1 MPRLVPL
8 FLVVLVGLSLGA
20 AGRTLFD
27 HSFAKSKAQ
36 QVADLFEQVC
46 LKGEPARD
54 FQDRLPA
61 RLVRSDSFGPD
72 ALIWIDPVTK
82 VFVDLKRNLCSM
94 QLYGEAAFVT
104 DDMGH
109 ALLSLVT
116 DQVARY
122 YPKLKVNPKAWEFPG
137 DVFISWDNAQD
148 SPKSGDQ
155 WGNVVIW
162 VRKQKDDFTLL
173 YIRPPRDGSGLNP
186 STAL

>member
-1 MPRLVPL
+1 M
-8 FLVVLVGLSLGA
+8 VGLSLGA

-36 QVADLFEQVC
+36 QVADLFEHVC

-82 VFVDLKRNLCSM
+82 VFVDLKKNLCSM

-116 DQVARY
+116 DQVRRHF
-122 YPKLKVNPKAWEFPG
+122 PKLKVNPKAVMHPDDIF
-137 DVFISWDNAQD
+137 VSWDNAQD
-148 SPKSGDQ
+148 SPKSG
-155 WGNVVIW
+155 GLRGSIGIW
-162 VRKQKDDFTLL
+162 IRKQKDDFTLL
-173 YIRPPRDGSGLNP
+173 TVYPPRDGSGLNP